1 MIISLL
7 FALGLICATVLIHA
21 LGTWGTLAYL
31 ARVWSKKKSH
41 QGFLV
46 IEHLVLRVVC
56 LLLMLHFIE
65 AGIWAGFYR
74 ISGVI
79 PEFETALYFSITSY
93 TTLGYGDVLLTPPW
107 RLLGPIE
114 AAVGI
119 LMFGWS
125 TAIIVATITRI
136 HRIHR
141 DRLSDKSEAEGPE

>member
-1 MIISLL
+1 MIIPLL
-7 FALGLICATVLIHA
+7 FAFGLICVTVLIHA
-21 LGTWGTLAYL
+21 LGTWRTLSYL
-31 ARVWSKKKSH
+31 ARVWSKKKSN
-41 QGFLV
+41 QGFLA
-46 IEHLVLRVVC
+46 IEHLVLGVVC

-65 AGIWAGFYR
+65 AGIWAGFYQ

-93 TTLGYGDVLLTPPW
+93 TTVGYGDVLLTPPW

-136 HRIHR
+136 QR
-141 DRLSDKSEAEGPE
+141 DRLSNKSGADGPE